1 MPWCPHRRG
10 RSHSAPSRA
19 PTTAALRAHCS
30 STTSHGQP
38 SLPTPPPRTC
48 PLAPCTLRLAPCALR
63 STLAR
68 MLTRPSF
75 VARAG
80 VRPSTTSP
88 PGLMMRGRQAPAS
101 SLTSPPPKALAVAC
115 HLRHHRAPTAC
126 PRRLQHS
133 NSNMTIMLIGNKSD
147 LEHRRAVQ
155 NSRPGGFGQS
165 TLKHAPPAPDPDAGR
180 PPACSPA
187 STSLGQPRPI
197 GSKFWLTGHTGLV
210 LHIGTAAPCLL
221 RRGSSSRRSTAW
233 SSWKHQPRQQPT
245 SRTCATLAPPP
256 RHMQPRCDPFPTRV
270 LSAGLHQ
277 HCQKDLR
284 EDPTGRLRCVQRV
297 VRHQG
302 RHGCSVA

>member
-19 PTTAALRAHCS
+19 PTTAALRAHCW

-48 PLAPCTLRLAPCALR
+48 PLAPCALR
-63 STLAR
+63 FTLAR

-88 PGLMMRGRQAPAS
+88 PGWTMRGRQAPAS

-115 HLRHHRAPTAC
+115 QLRHHRAPTAC

-165 TLKHAPPAPDPDAGR
+165 TLKHAPPAPDPAQVAPQPLGR
-180 PPACSPA
+180 PRLA
-187 STSLGQPRPI
+187 SASLGQSA
-197 GSKFWLTGHTGLV
+197 GMFWLAGHTGLV
-210 LHIGTAAPCLL
+210 LHIGTAAPCLP

-245 SRTCATLAPPP
+245 SRTCATLAPPQ
-256 RHMQPRCDPFPTRV
+256 RHMQPRRDPFPTRV